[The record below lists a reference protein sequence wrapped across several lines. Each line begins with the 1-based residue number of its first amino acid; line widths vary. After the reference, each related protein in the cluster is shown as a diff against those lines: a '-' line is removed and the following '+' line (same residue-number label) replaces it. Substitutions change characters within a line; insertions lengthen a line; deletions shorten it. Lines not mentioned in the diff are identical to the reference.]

1 MKLYI
6 TLLRESLLFALQALR
21 VNRLRTVL
29 SLLGVTIGIFAIIS
43 VFTLVDSLENSI
55 KGSIESLGDN
65 VIFVQKWPWTFGQDY
80 PWWKYVNRPMPDLDE
95 LAFIEKKSKYA
106 QAACFMIGQLGTAEY
121 KKNAFENI
129 ELAAVSYDY
138 HRVKDLQ
145 LAAGRY
151 FTFSESEGGRPY
163 CIIGYDIAAVLF
175 GEGGNPI
182 GKTIEVK
189 RQRMKIIG
197 VFNREGE
204 SFLGNSQDQQ
214 IYIPINFAR
223 KFTDINS
230 PRVNP
235 FIMVKALPGISNRQ
249 LIDELT
255 GIMRG
260 VRRLKPKADD
270 NFALNQTSMLTNTF
284 GKLFDV
290 LGIVGG
296 IIGGFSILVGGF
308 SIANIMFVS
317 VKERTGLIGIQKS
330 LGAKNFFIL
339 FQFLSEAIFLCVM
352 GGLFGL
358 IIIYLLTLAINATGS
373 FYVTLSSTNIF
384 IGLSLSVL
392 IGTISGIWPAFKASQ
407 LDPVEAIRMN

>member
-6 TLLRESLLFALQALR
+6 TLLRESLVFALQALR

-43 VFTLVDSLENSI
+43 VYTLVDSLENNI

-80 PWWKYVNRPMPDLDE
+80 PWWRYINRPLPDLDE
-95 LAFIEKKSKYA
+95 LHAIQKKSKYA
-106 QAACFMIGQLGTAEY
+106 QAACFMIGQSATAEY
-121 KKNAFENI
+121 MDNAFEDI
-129 ELAAVSYDY
+129 ELAAISYDY
-138 HRVKDLQ
+138 NRVKDLQ
-145 LAAGRY
+145 LSRGRY
-151 FTFSESEGGRPY
+151 FTISESEGGRPY
-163 CIIGYDIAAVLF
+163 CMIGSDIADVLF
-175 GEGGNPI
+175 GMVNPV

-189 RQRMKIIG
+189 RQKMKVIG
-197 VFNREGE
+197 VFTREGE

-223 KFTDINS
+223 KFTDIS
-230 PRVNP
+230 SSRVNP
-235 FIMVKALPGISNRQ
+235 FIMVKALPGISNSQ

-255 GIMRG
+255 GIMRSM
-260 VRRLKPKADD
+260 RRLKPKSDD

-290 LGIVGG
+290 LGIAGS
-296 IIGGFSILVGGF
+296 IIGFFSILVGGF

-330 LGAKNFFIL
+330 LGAKNYFIL
-339 FQFLSEAIFLCVM
+339 FQFLSEAIFLCLL
-352 GGLFGL
+352 GGLIGL
-358 IIIYLLTLAINATGS
+358 LVIYLLTVAINASTT
-373 FYVTLSSTNIF
+373 FFVVLTLQNTL
-384 IGLSLSVL
+384 IGLGISIG
-392 IGTISGIWPAFKASQ
+392 IGTISGIWPAFSASR